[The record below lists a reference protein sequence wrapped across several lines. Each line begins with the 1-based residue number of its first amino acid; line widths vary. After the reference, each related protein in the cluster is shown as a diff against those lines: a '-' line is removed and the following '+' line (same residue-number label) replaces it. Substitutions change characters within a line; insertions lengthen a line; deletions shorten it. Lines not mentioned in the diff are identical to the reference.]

1 MAEYAYGS
9 ESVLAR
15 ASLQMLGECIAS
27 DLYTRAV
34 AYRNQR
40 RIRTDRRLLKT
51 NHP

>member
-15 ASLQMLGECIAS
+15 ASLPRLGERIAS

-34 AYRNQR
+34 AY
-40 RIRTDRRLLKT
+40 
-51 NHP
+51 